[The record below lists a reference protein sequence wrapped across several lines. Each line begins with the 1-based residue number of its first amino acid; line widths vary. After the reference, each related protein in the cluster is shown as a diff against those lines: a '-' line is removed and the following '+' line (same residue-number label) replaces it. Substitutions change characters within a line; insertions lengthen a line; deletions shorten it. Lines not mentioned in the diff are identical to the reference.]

1 MNLDKQNKSKAIAA
15 ILHQKPFQL
24 RFKPQ
29 ELSFLITYKTI
40 DGRTYL
46 NYIRNYIRIKCDL
59 KRRLFSTSY
68 AVTSDMLATDRRE
81 SPSEIIPR
89 NKVFTSNQIFYDKVG
104 NYWSE
109 DFWGNYN
116 IIAPTE
122 SLEHAVDKLKKQSN

>member
-1 MNLDKQNKSKAIAA
+1 MLLV
-15 ILHQKPFQL
+15 LHQKPFGL

-46 NYIRNYIRIKCDL
+46 NYIRNDIRFKCDW

-68 AVTSDMLATDRRE
+68 AVTSEMVVTDRRE

>member
-1 MNLDKQNKSKAIAA
+1 MRLETEAFLYELCSNL
-15 ILHQKPFQL
+15 
-24 RFKPQ
+24 
-29 ELSFLITYKTI
+29 
-40 DGRTYL
+40 
-46 NYIRNYIRIKCDL
+46 RNGG
-59 KRRLFSTSY
+59 
-68 AVTSDMLATDRRE
+68 DRPEE